1 MNFLEHIYLM
11 FLLGLCNNGKTY
23 ISINDNS
30 FILIIDT
37 VSIMVKCY
45 RTVL

>member
-11 FLLGLCNNGKTY
+11 FLLGLCDNGKTY

-30 FILIIDT
+30 VIPIIDT
-37 VSIMVKCY
+37 VSIMLKCR